1 MDCGPLL
8 LLAILLG
15 FGHGLPLPV
24 LIMSVKKNLVN
35 VLTRVKTIH
44 LALNQVTI
52 APEFLVITTINPG
65 GMHVPHS
72 QRLAAV
78 LRENIT
84 VFTAVATVLG
94 GGPGRFIPSPSPLIG
109 VSFDLVR
116 PVEQI
121 IDQWIIAFTIRFLR
135 GVILTLVELN
145 QDQRGDLSPQTP
157 TTNGNIVATTVHQ
170 APDQLHGF

>member
-52 APEFLVITTINPG
+52 TPEFLVVTTINPG

-72 QRLAAV
+72 QRLATV
-78 LRENIT
+78 LGQNISSFI
-84 VFTAVATVLG
+84 VVASVLG
-94 GGPGRFIPSPSPLIG
+94 GGPGRFIPSPSPGIWVLFHL
-109 VSFDLVR
+109 VS
-116 PVEQI
+116 PVEHLINIMI
-121 IDQWIIAFTIRFLR
+121 IRLTIIFLP
-135 GVILTLVELN
+135 GVILTLVELKK
-145 QDQRGDLSPQTP
+145 DQGGDLSS
-157 TTNGNIVATTVHQ
+157 
-170 APDQLHGF
+170 